1 MAFQFP
7 DPQTTSEFTA
17 DNGITY
23 AWDVDDSKW
32 QIKGFAA
39 EQNENYPFTSSYKL
53 VHPDKYTAA
62 EGTCTAITTAYVDDP
77 ELNFN
82 SPFITKWRFSHKD
95 LSGNPFTN
103 MSEDVKYFDYKQYPR
118 NANTLGDVQYATFET
133 TARAGYQDWEGNTAF
148 RRTLNL
154 TENAVIYIRHPSQA
168 SEASNYVNKEYVDE
182 ADQHLQIQID
192 ELEQEI
198 DVIAPRLDGAQ
209 YKYVGAPS
217 VKPGEMHI
225 ASNSFTNSAD
235 LVFFNDQALDG
246 TTHAWGS
253 LHEGDYLEITDTQEK
268 TKTAENYAM
277 YMVTKEPEGT
287 GMKQIEVA
295 LVKGAGAPIVDD
307 ILDAKGFQLGGN
319 EINDLDARY
328 IKLGGPSELTS
339 SVVVKTPKGKTYNFG
354 LHVQEGETAF
364 YIKDKQGDP
373 IFKVAADGKVIAGVD
388 EENPFIA
395 TKPNHLTT
403 KAYVDSQV
411 QAYSGSPV
419 TLTSGWDKKYSFKPL
434 GSLNEREMS
443 GTSLLSTGVLSTS
456 IYLYRAYKQSGDH
469 MPVLNYDRTED
480 SMIEVW
486 EWNSGDNI
494 PILRAGIKEIK
505 VSSESQYDAELVLSK
520 FWAKPGYN
528 WSNAR
533 YYTFIL
539 HGLVQRPYR
548 FATPI
553 PANKL
558 SNDE

>member
-295 LVKGAGAPIVDD
+295 LVKGSGAPVVDD